1 MTMEKRILLALLM
14 LVVAASA
21 MMAQDELEQTAKPKI
36 SGVIAWGDEVDPQ
49 PDSLLVTI
57 ENHAANPDAAIYYRL
72 SSYYDED
79 PESQQWTL
87 YTGPFLIGLWDTV
100 SAYAIADGMSE
111 SDQAEFAIPTGYG
124 YDFTTGKIH
133 YAYNYY
139 EDATV
144 LVTSIAGMY
153 GMNNGY
159 LECYAGDVM
168 IPETVVKNGKTYTVI
183 GIESHAFDDQINL
196 KSVTIPKTV
205 QVIHENAFDGCTG
218 LERVN
223 ITDIAAWCNIEYD
236 SFFPM
241 SSPLF
246 YARHLF
252 MDGEEIKNLTI
263 PDGVT
268 EIKKW
273 AFIETLSLTS
283 VDIAETVTAIGDG
296 AFGGC
301 NNLTSVISRALT
313 PPNGTNVFIFADG
326 SGDIIYQQAT
336 LFVPAESVEAYR
348 AHNEWGKF
356 ARIAPFIG
364 IGPGDMNGDGSITV
378 TDVTQLVGM
387 LLSDDDMPA
396 YADVTG
402 DGTANITDV
411 ISLINLLLN
420 AE

>member
-1 MTMEKRILLALLM
+1 MEKRILLTLLM
-14 LVVAASA
+14 LIVAASA
-21 MMAQDELEQTAKPKI
+21 MMAQGELEQTAKPKI

-49 PDSLLVTI
+49 PDSLLVSI

-72 SSYYDED
+72 NSYYYEE
-79 PESQQWTL
+79 PESQPWTL
-87 YTGPFLIGLWDTV
+87 YTGPFLIGLWDMV
-100 SAYAIADGMSE
+100 SAYAIADGKSE
-111 SDQAEFAIPTGYG
+111 SDQTGFAIPTGNGYG
-124 YDFTTGKIH
+124 FTTGKIH

-139 EDATV
+139 DDATV

-153 GMNNGY
+153 GMNSGY
-159 LECYAGDVM
+159 LECYAGDVV

-183 GIESHAFDDQINL
+183 GIESHAFEDQINL

-205 QVIHENAFDGCTG
+205 QVIRENAFDGCTG

-236 SFFPM
+236 YFPM
-241 SSPLF
+241 SNPLF

-252 MDGEEIKNLTI
+252 MDGEEINNLTI

-273 AFIETLSLTS
+273 AFSETLSFTR
-283 VDIAETVTAIGDG
+283 VDIAETVTVVGDG

-301 NNLTSVISRALT
+301 SNLTSVISRALT
-313 PPNGTNVFIFADG
+313 PPQGTNVFLFADG

-336 LFVPAESVEAYR
+336 LFVPAESLEAYQ
-348 AHNEWGKF
+348 NDDEWGKF
-356 ARIAPFIG
+356 TWIAPFIG

-378 TDVTQLVGM
+378 TDVTQLIGM
-387 LLSDDDMPA
+387 LLSNDDMPA

-402 DGTANITDV
+402 DGIANITDV
-411 ISLINLLLN
+411 INLINLLLN
-420 AE
+420 AQQ

>member
-1 MTMEKRILLALLM
+1 MEKRILLTLLM
-14 LVVAASA
+14 LIIAASA

-49 PDSLLVTI
+49 PDSLLVSI

-72 SSYYDED
+72 NSYYYEE
-79 PESQQWTL
+79 PESQPWTL
-87 YTGPFLIGLWDTV
+87 YTGPFLIGLWDMV
-100 SAYAIADGMSE
+100 SAYAIADGKSE
-111 SDQAEFAIPTGYG
+111 SDQAGFAIPTGNGYG
-124 YDFTTGKIH
+124 FTTGKIH

-139 EDATV
+139 DDATV

-153 GMNNGY
+153 GMNSGY
-159 LECYAGDVM
+159 LECYAGDVV

-183 GIESHAFDDQINL
+183 GIESHAFEDQINL

-205 QVIHENAFDGCTG
+205 QVIRENAFDGCTG

-236 SFFPM
+236 YFPM
-241 SSPLF
+241 SNPLF

-252 MDGEEIKNLTI
+252 MDGEEIKDLTI

-273 AFIETLSLTS
+273 TFSETLSFTR
-283 VDIAETVTAIGDG
+283 VDIAGTVTVVGDG

-301 NNLTSVISRALT
+301 SNLTSVISRALT
-313 PPNGTNVFIFADG
+313 PPQGTNVFLFADG

-336 LFVPAESVEAYR
+336 LFVPAESLEAYQ
-348 AHNEWGKF
+348 NDDEWGKF
-356 ARIAPFIG
+356 TWIAPFIG

-378 TDVTQLVGM
+378 TDVTQLIGM
-387 LLSDDDMPA
+387 LLSNDDMPA
-396 YADVTG
+396 YADMTG
-402 DGTANITDV
+402 DGIANITDV
-411 ISLINLLLN
+411 INLINLLLN
-420 AE
+420 AQQ

>member
-1 MTMEKRILLALLM
+1 MEKRILLTLLM
-14 LVVAASA
+14 LIVAASA
-21 MMAQDELEQTAKPKI
+21 MMAHDELEQTAKPKI

-49 PDSLLVTI
+49 PDSLLVSI

-72 SSYYDED
+72 NSYYYEE
-79 PESQQWTL
+79 PESQPWTL
-87 YTGPFLIGLWDTV
+87 YTGPFLIGLWDMV
-100 SAYAIADGMSE
+100 SAYAIADGKSE
-111 SDQAEFAIPTGYG
+111 SDQAGFAIPTGNGYG
-124 YDFTTGKIH
+124 FTTGKIH

-139 EDATV
+139 DDATV

-153 GMNNGY
+153 GMNSGY
-159 LECYAGDVM
+159 LECYAGDVV

-183 GIESHAFDDQINL
+183 GIESHAFEDQINL

-205 QVIHENAFDGCTG
+205 QVIRENAFDGCTG

-236 SFFPM
+236 YFPM
-241 SSPLF
+241 SNPLF

-252 MDGEEIKNLTI
+252 MDGEEIKDLTI

-273 AFIETLSLTS
+273 TFSETLSFTR
-283 VDIAETVTAIGDG
+283 VDIAGTVTVVGDG

-301 NNLTSVISRALT
+301 SNLTSVISRALT
-313 PPNGTNVFIFADG
+313 PPQGTNVFLFADG

-336 LFVPAESVEAYR
+336 LFVPAESLEAYQ
-348 AHNEWGKF
+348 NDDEWGKF
-356 ARIAPFIG
+356 TWIAPFIG

-378 TDVTQLVGM
+378 TDVTQLIGM
-387 LLSDDDMPA
+387 LLSNDDMPA
-396 YADVTG
+396 YADMTG
-402 DGTANITDV
+402 DGIANITDV
-411 ISLINLLLN
+411 INLINLLLN
-420 AE
+420 AQQ